1 MIEVI
6 EPGTKNVIKC
16 NVCGFE
22 WYGVP
27 ANMVSGDGC
36 RKCGTI
42 KAHKNFIKDDKTII
56 NDLKKK
62 NPNIEVIGKYTGR
75 HNHIR
80 VKCKRCGFEW
90 EPIFSS
96 LLRGSSHKNAK
107 SMHKDINN

>member
-1 MIEVI
+1 MCYFYVI
-6 EPGTKNVIKC
+6 LKNCK
-16 NVCGFE
+16 
-22 WYGVP
+22 
-27 ANMVSGDGC
+27 
-36 RKCGTI
+36 KLQL
-42 KAHKNFIKDDKTII
+42 KNFIKDDKTII

-75 HNHIR
+75 HNPIR